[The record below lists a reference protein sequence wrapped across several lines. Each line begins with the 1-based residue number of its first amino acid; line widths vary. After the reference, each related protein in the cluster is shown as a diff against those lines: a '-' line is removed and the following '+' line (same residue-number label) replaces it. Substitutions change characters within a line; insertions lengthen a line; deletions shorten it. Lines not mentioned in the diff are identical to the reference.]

1 MALDFG
7 VYNYKIVQN
16 ILEKELDISPL
27 NSEEEVP
34 EIPIH
39 QNIRGENYYK

>member
-16 ILEKELDISPL
+16 ILEKELDINPI
-27 NSEEEVP
+27 NSEEEVS